1 MQNPFS
7 TPANENQ
14 RPISGRLA
22 ENIMHFA
29 RVLREAGIP
38 VGPGAVLD
46 ALDAA
51 MSGSLRTRDDFYW
64 TLHAVFVKRR
74 DQREVFDQAFH
85 VFWKKPKM
93 LEQLMQLFF
102 HSITRSAPE
111 EAKKAG
117 FRRLAEAMFDKQE
130 SQSQRKKRDELEVDA
145 TFTASADEVL
155 RRKDF
160 EQMTVAEQ
168 AQARQAIARLR
179 MHRTEIMTRRWQRA
193 AGGPAIDMRRT
204 LKGSM
209 RAGGHFIDL
218 ARREKRWHEP
228 PLVVLCDISGSCSN
242 YSRMFLHFLHALT
255 NDRDRVHVFLFGT
268 RLTNVTREL
277 KRRDIDEAM
286 NKVSSAVKDWSG
298 GTRIGTTLKEFNYHW
313 ARRVLTQG
321 AQVLVMT
328 DGLDREDTGTLAHEM
343 ERLRRQTKRIVWL
356 NPLLRFD
363 GFQALAAGVRAMIP
377 YVDEFRPVHS
387 LDSLRDLAG
396 ALAGAPGPEHDP
408 RNWMLRDIS
417 PPGVTPAKA
426 GAQLMA
432 PEAGSRPSPG

>member
-1 MQNPFS
+1 MQSPFA
-7 TPANENQ
+7 TPANQNQ
-14 RPISGRLA
+14 RPLQGRLA

-74 DQREVFDQAFH
+74 DQRELFDQAFH

-102 HSITRSAPE
+102 HQVSRDVGE
-111 EAKKAG
+111 KAKQAG

-130 SQSQRKKRDELEVDA
+130 TQSRQRDKKDDIEVDA
-145 TFTASADEVL
+145 SFTSSAAEML

-168 AQARQAIARLR
+168 AQAKQAIARLR
-179 MHRTEIMTRRWQRA
+179 LHRTEVMTRRWQA
-193 AGGPAIDMRRT
+193 AMKGPAVDMRRT

-218 ARREKRWHEP
+218 ERREKQWHEP

-255 NDRDRVHVFLFGT
+255 NDRSRVHVFLFGT
-268 RLTNVTREL
+268 RLSNITRAL
-277 KRRDIDEAM
+277 RQKDPDKAM
-286 NKVSSAVKDWSG
+286 AKVAASVEDWAG
-298 GTRIGTTLKEFNYHW
+298 GTRIGHSLAEFNLRW
-313 ARRVLTQG
+313 GRRVLGQNAT
-321 AQVLVMT
+321 VLLIS
-328 DGLDREDTGTLAHEM
+328 DGLDRDAALGLREEI
-343 ERLRRQTKRIVWL
+343 ERLSKSCRRLVWL
-356 NPLLRFD
+356 NPLLRYA
-363 GFQALAAGVRAMIP
+363 GFEPKSSGARAMLP
-377 YVDEFRPVHS
+377 YVDDFRPAHNLAS
-387 LDSLRDLAG
+387 LAAIAD
-396 ALAGAPGPEHDP
+396 ALSADAPATRRRYEWKSRAADAV
-408 RNWMLRDIS
+408 
-417 PPGVTPAKA
+417 PG
-426 GAQLMA
+426 
-432 PEAGSRPSPG
+432 

>member
-1 MQNPFS
+1 VFNA
-7 TPANENQ
+7 ANQNQ
-14 RPISGRLA
+14 RPITGRLA

-38 VGPGAVLD
+38 VGPGAVID

-102 HSITRSAPE
+102 HSITRDAGE
-111 EAKKAG
+111 KAKQAG
-117 FRRLAEAMFDKQE
+117 FRRLAEAMFDKHE
-130 SQSQRKKRDELEVDA
+130 APSQQRQKKDDIEVDA
-145 TFTASADEVL
+145 SFTASAEEVL
-155 RRKDF
+155 RTKDF

-168 AQARQAIARLR
+168 AQAKAAIARLR
-179 MHRTEIMTRRWQRA
+179 LHRTEVRTRRYARA
-193 AGGPAIDMRRT
+193 LKGPAIDMRRT
-204 LKGSM
+204 LKGSL

-218 ARREKRWHEP
+218 ERREKQWHEP

-255 NDRDRVHVFLFGT
+255 NDRDRVTVFLFGT
-268 RLTNVTREL
+268 RLTNITREL

-286 NKVSSAVKDWSG
+286 AKVSGSVKDWSG
-298 GTRIGTTLKEFNYHW
+298 GTRIGTSLKEFNYKW

-321 AQVLVMT
+321 AHVLLMT
-328 DGLDREDTGTLAHEM
+328 DGLDREDTSTLEHEM
-343 ERLRRQTKRIVWL
+343 ERLRRQTRRVIWL

-363 GFQALAAGVRAMIP
+363 GFKALAGGVRAIMP
-377 YVDEFRPVHS
+377 HVDEFRPVHS
-387 LDSLRDLAG
+387 LEALSDLSE
-396 ALAGAPGPEHDP
+396 ALAGPTSAAHDP
-408 RNWMLRDIS
+408 RKWMGHAL
-417 PPGVTPAKA
+417 
-426 GAQLMA
+426 Q
-432 PEAGSRPSPG
+432 